1 MQGCYQGA
9 YCQNPWLLW
18 VARWHDPA
26 LTALLKLFQ
35 RLSGSWYHEY
45 KHKHEQPHNS
55 IFPQGV
61 AKRKLVKFEHMR
73 RVKEARS
80 QQIAEEGKYN
90 VNHKDDRLCHTHG
103 LAERLSVLAKS
114 ENRNQDLA

>member
-1 MQGCYQGA
+1 MYGCYQGA

-18 VARWHDPA
+18 VAGRHNPA

-35 RLSGSWYHEY
+35 SLSGSWYHDH
-45 KHKHEQPHNS
+45 KHKNEQPHNS
-55 IFPQGV
+55 IFPRSV
-61 AKRKLVKFEHMR
+61 AEWKLVKFKDVCC
-73 RVKEARS
+73 VKEARS
-80 QQIAEEGKYN
+80 QQVAEEGKYN
-90 VNHKDDRLCHTHG
+90 VDHKDDRLCQTHG